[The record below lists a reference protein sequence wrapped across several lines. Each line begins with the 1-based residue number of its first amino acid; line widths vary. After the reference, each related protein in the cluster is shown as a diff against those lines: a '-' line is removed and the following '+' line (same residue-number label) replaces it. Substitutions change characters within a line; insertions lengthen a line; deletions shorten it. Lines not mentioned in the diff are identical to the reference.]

1 MSFILDALKKA
12 ESERG
17 RAAGPVLVDVRI
29 APPRRQLPAWAWVL
43 GAVLLANLGVLAWL
57 MLRTP
62 MAPANAVAAASA
74 PATAGGNAIPTTPS
88 GPGGAGLSAPDAA
101 VSSSPPSPLPPPT
114 LPPSTGATLPPPSNM
129 APPQPTRAGDAAN
142 LPTLRDL
149 QGRGIALPPLLL
161 NLHVYDDAAA
171 RRYVMLNGLRLAEG
185 EFTPDGI
192 KVETITESGVVLEA
206 RGQRFLLPTGN

>member
-29 APPRRQLPAWAWVL
+29 APPRRRLPAWGWVL
-43 GAVLLANLGVLAWL
+43 GAVLLANLAVLAWL

-62 MAPANAVAAASA
+62 VAPAVVAASGAEVVRASSA
-74 PATAGGNAIPTTPS
+74 AAGPATPATA
-88 GPGGAGLSAPDAA
+88 
-101 VSSSPPSPLPPPT
+101 VPPSPLPPPT
-114 LPPSTGATLPPPSNM
+114 LREIEPVRLPTPTV
-129 APPQPTRAGDAAN
+129 APAHAAPAADLDN
-142 LPTLRDL
+142 LPTQREL
-149 QGRGIALPPLLL
+149 QARGISLPPLLL
-161 NLHVYDDAAA
+161 NLHVYDASPAL
-171 RRYVMLNGLRLAEG
+171 RYVLLNGLRLAEG

-192 KVETITESGVVLEA
+192 KVEAITERGVVLEA